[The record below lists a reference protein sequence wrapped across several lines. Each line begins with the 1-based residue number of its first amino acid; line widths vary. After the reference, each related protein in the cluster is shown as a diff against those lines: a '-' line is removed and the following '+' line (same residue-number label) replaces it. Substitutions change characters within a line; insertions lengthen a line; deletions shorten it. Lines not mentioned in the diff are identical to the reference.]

1 MSNSPSSEQLH
12 RLVLLY
18 LAVTYGQDRTL
29 HPREEAAIVHLVQRW
44 VPRLSGAQVRSVVT
58 TALTA
63 YRGGTLCNVDCLAAS
78 LAEWL
83 DEATRLAVLA
93 DLGRVARAD
102 GVLSLEEAATIRRIR
117 SVWKHGL
124 AWQK

>member
-18 LAVTYGQDRTL
+18 LAVVYGEDRML
-29 HPREEAAIVHLVQRW
+29 HPKEEAAIVHLVQRW
-44 VPRLSGAQVRSVVT
+44 VPSLTGPQVRAVVT

-63 YRGGTLCNVDCLAAS
+63 YRGGILCDVDCLAAS
-78 LAEWL
+78 LAGWL
-83 DEATRLAVLA
+83 NEPTRLAVLA

-102 GVLSLEEAATIRRIR
+102 GVVSLEEAATIRRIR
-117 SVWKHGL
+117 SVWKHGV
-124 AWQK
+124 A

>member
-1 MSNSPSSEQLH
+1 MSNSPSSEQVH
-12 RLVLLY
+12 RLVRLY
-18 LAVTYGQDRTL
+18 LAVVHDDGRIL

-44 VPRLSGAQVRSVVT
+44 LPDLAGPLVRSIVT

-63 YRGGTLCNVDCLAAS
+63 HRSGLPCDVDCLAAS

-83 DEATRLAVLA
+83 DEPQRLAILT

-102 GVLSLEEAATIRRIR
+102 GVVSLDEAAAIRRIR
-117 SVWKHGL
+117 SVWSQ
-124 AWQK
+124 AAA